1 MHAVSSPSC
10 FKTSRMVSKSA
21 SLGAFSSTIG
31 SLEEVNGF
39 QKRSKDIKR
48 GQMISK
54 EVRRYQK
61 RSKDIKRGQR
71 ISKEVEGYQKRSK
84 DIKRGQRLSK

>member
-48 GQMISK
+48 GQ
-54 EVRRYQK
+54 
-61 RSKDIKRGQR
+61 R

-84 DIKRGQRLSK
+84 DIKSGQSISKEVRGFKMNSMKSHSDQMAR